1 MRIDLYVCYDLM
13 VSIHSV
19 AAAKI
24 LIMLVS
30 TNMLYSL
37 EIETS
42 HEILFITKK
51 RICLFPFNRGW
62 LGLWCLTPQYISY
75 MSFLYNYF

>member
-1 MRIDLYVCYDLM
+1 M

-42 HEILFITKK
+42 HEILFMTKK
-51 RICLFPFNRGW
+51 RICLFLLIEG
-62 LGLWCLTPQYISY
+62 GYGY
-75 MSFLYNYF
+75 GV